1 MASNHI
7 KNIIVMVISS
17 ALCGTLASAQVA
29 ESSKSPNY
37 PSDGSPRFEN
47 FPATEE
53 FRGQAASVDLSSH
66 PDARTFRTRL
76 REGAKQGANFAGH
89 YAVVWWGCGT
99 ECQEALVIDLRTG
112 KVYGLTEP
120 LTKGPLQLSRGLE
133 FRATSRLI
141 VADLPCPNDYNP
153 CVSSARTEEPVRYYL
168 MKENGLKLIHKT
180 PCKLERKPTRQP
192 SWRQRCG
199 D

>member
-1 MASNHI
+1 MVLKHI
-7 KNIIVMVISS
+7 KSIIVMVICLV
-17 ALCGTLASAQVA
+17 LCGTSLSAQVA
-29 ESSKSPNY
+29 KSSKSSNSWRNGHPQFEDY
-37 PSDGSPRFEN
+37 PAP
-47 FPATEE
+47 EE

-66 PDARTFRTRL
+66 PNARTFRTRL
-76 REGAKQGANFAGH
+76 REGTKQGANFAGH
-89 YAVVWWGCGT
+89 YALVWWGCGN

-120 LTKGPLQLSRGLE
+120 LTKGPLQSSRGLD
-133 FRATSRLI
+133 FRPTSTLI
-141 VADLPCPNDYNP
+141 VADPPCPNDYNP

-180 PCKLERKPTRQP
+180 PCKLEKEPTRQP